1 MITSLD
7 RIRLQAA
14 DVAGAATSMEQLL
27 GFSAERGEEG
37 AVLRLPG
44 LSLDIDP
51 TESGTDGLSGLAF
64 GVEDLGA
71 ASGILERRALRPSSP
86 RPSSPVAFAESD
98 TRGNLIEG
106 RRVDLSVEATH
117 GVPVS
122 LIEYTAKPGAGQ
134 EGLST
139 KGAVSGV
146 DHVVIRTTHP
156 NRAVALYGARL
167 GLDLRLDRTE
177 PRWNTRFM
185 FFRCGNVVIEV
196 TYDLREEASAAP
208 DRLWG
213 ITWRVDDIEAT
224 RARLAASGFDIS
236 DVRTGRKPG
245 TRVFTV
251 RNNTVGVPTLIL
263 QASPRSDSE

>member
-44 LSLDIDP
+44 LSLDIGP

-71 ASGILERRALRPSSP
+71 ASRILERRALQ
-86 RPSSPVAFAESD
+86 PSSPVAFAESD
-98 TRGNLIEG
+98 TRGKLIEG

-122 LIEYTAKPGAGQ
+122 LIQYAARPVVGRETATTGAITGI
-134 EGLST
+134 
-139 KGAVSGV
+139 

-263 QASPRSDSE
+263 QASPRSDSK